1 MVMFHTTQAEIN
13 MTLYIFFVTILYI
26 DGFHEAEI
34 RRVGAG
40 FMIVESSEKV
50 QRHVYE
56 CEVGG
61 ATCLAMD
68 S

>member
-1 MVMFHTTQAEIN
+1 

-56 CEVGG
+56 CEVGA